1 MAAIR
6 LGVVGAAGRM
16 GRALIR
22 EIAATNGARI
32 SGGIERPGSEFIGRD
47 VGELAGIGPVG
58 TVISGNAAGLVAVSD
73 AILDFSSPAST
84 VSMAKQAAKSKV
96 IHVVGTTGL
105 EDADFRALKRAAKNT
120 AVIRAANMS
129 VGVNLLIELTREVA
143 ARLGP
148 EFDIEI
154 VEMHHR
160 MKVDAPSGTALA
172 LGEAAAEGRGV
183 KLAKVSERGRDG
195 ITGARKR
202 GAIGFA
208 ALRGGNVPGDHTVIF
223 AGDDERIELTHKA
236 GDRQIFARGAVRAA
250 LWGIGKP
257 PGYYGMAD
265 VLGFTK

>member
-1 MAAIR
+1 MAEIR

-16 GRALIR
+16 GKALIR
-22 EIAATNGARI
+22 EIAAAKGARL
-32 SGGIERPGSEFIGRD
+32 SGGIEQPGSKFIGRD
-47 VGELAGIGPVG
+47 LGELAGLGSLGVA
-58 TVISGNAAGLVAVSD
+58 VSGNAAALCAASD
-73 AILDFSSPAST
+73 AILDFSAPSAT
-84 VSMAKQAAKSKV
+84 VSIAKQAAKSCTV
-96 IHVVGTTGL
+96 HVVGTTGL
-105 EDADFRALKRAAKNT
+105 EEVDFKALKRAARDT
-120 AVIRAANMS
+120 AIIRAANMS

-143 ARLGP
+143 ERLGP

-183 KLAKVSERGRDG
+183 KLAKMSERGRDG
-195 ITGARKR
+195 ITGARKT

-208 ALRGGNVPGDHTVIF
+208 ALRGGNVAGDHTVIF

-236 GDRQIFARGAVRAA
+236 TDRAIFARGAVRAA
-250 LWGIGKP
+250 LWGVGKP

-265 VLGFTK
+265 VLGFKR